1 MQVLRYKVFIWED
14 YEKRQEKKFKG
25 VSKLKSFKYP
35 PIFPIMLINKIK
47 EADSFKRLGLPK
59 YYLDDVANNSPEDV
73 LEVLARVIAVIFRKQ
88 NVPEN
93 EIQNF
98 IDYIKE
104 RRMSD
109 LFEGWKGF
117 DVQEERR
124 NGELINHI
132 KLICKKLSKGKNIDD
147 IASEL
152 EEDDISKI
160 QEIVDIAYKFAP
172 DYDAN
177 KIYEELS
184 QKNQTEVIK

>member
-1 MQVLRYKVFIWED
+1 M
-14 YEKRQEKKFKG
+14 
-25 VSKLKSFKYP
+25 
-35 PIFPIMLINKIK
+35 
-47 EADSFKRLGLPK
+47 PK

-73 LEVLARVIAVIFRKQ
+73 LEVLARVIAVILRKQ

-98 IDYIKE
+98 VDHIKE

-124 NGELINHI
+124 NGELINQI

-177 KIYEELS
+177 KIYEELT